1 MVMEG
6 NEAEL
11 PDAVEIF
18 VKPGCPYCGA
28 LKRELRDDGTPFVE
42 HDVRRDAAALQRM
55 LTLNGGRRQ
64 VPTILT
70 GGEVTVGFHGT

>member
-1 MVMEG
+1 MEMEG

-42 HDVRRDAAALQRM
+42 HDVRRDGPLWSTMCDAMRLPCS
-55 LTLNGGRRQ
+55 GC
-64 VPTILT
+64 
-70 GGEVTVGFHGT
+70 

>member
-1 MVMEG
+1 MAMEG
-6 NEAEL
+6 NETGL
-11 PDAVEIF
+11 RDAVEIF

-28 LKRELRDDGTPFVE
+28 LKRNLQEGGTPFVE
-42 HDVRRDAAALQRM
+42 HDVQRDAAALQRM
-55 LTLNGGRRQ
+55 LTLNGGRRK